1 MYSCK
6 SCNLNFKKLIEYNN
20 HLKSHIHTE
29 NTENTLTSSTKYQTI
44 IPTLSISSDSLSSL
58 ENKNDYLIKNELF
71 NIKSQLKKLSNDIDK
86 ILELI

>member
-29 NTENTLTSSTKYQTI
+29 NTLTSSTKYQTI
-44 IPTLSISSDSLSSL
+44 IPTLTISSDSLSSL

>member
-6 SCNLNFKKLIEYNN
+6 SCNLNFKKLVEYNN
-20 HLKSHIHTE
+20 HLKTTMHIE
-29 NTENTLTSSTKYQTI
+29 NAMTSSTKLQTS
-44 IPTLSISSDSLSSL
+44 IPTLTISSDSLSSL

-71 NIKSQLKKLSNDIDK
+71 NIKNQLKKLSNDIDK

>member
-20 HLKSHIHTE
+20 HLKSTMH
-29 NTENTLTSSTKYQTI
+29 TENTLTSSTKLLNS
-44 IPTLSISSDSLSSL
+44 IPTLTISSDSLSSL
-58 ENKNDYLIKNELF
+58 ENKNDYMIKNELF
-71 NIKSQLKKLSNDIDK
+71 NIKNQLKKLSNDIDK

>member
-29 NTENTLTSSTKYQTI
+29 NTLTSSTKYQTI
-44 IPTLSISSDSLSSL
+44 IPTLTISSDSLSSL
-58 ENKNDYLIKNELF
+58 ENKNDYFIKNELF

>member
-6 SCNLNFKKLIEYNN
+6 SCNLNFKKLVEYNN
-20 HLKSHIHTE
+20 HLKSNIHTE
-29 NTENTLTSSTKYQTI
+29 NSLTSSSTKFENS
-44 IPTLSISSDSLSSL
+44 IPTLTISSDSLSSL

-71 NIKSQLKKLSNDIDK
+71 NIKNQLKKLSNDIDK

>member
-6 SCNLNFKKLIEYNN
+6 SCNLNFKKLVEYNN

-29 NTENTLTSSTKYQTI
+29 NTLTLSTKFQTG
-44 IPTLSISSDSLSSL
+44 IPTLTISSDSLSSL
-58 ENKNDYLIKNELF
+58 ENKNDYVIKNELF
-71 NIKSQLKKLSNDIDK
+71 NIKNQLKKLSNDIDK

>member
-20 HLKSHIHTE
+20 HLKTPMHTE
-29 NTENTLTSSTKYQTI
+29 NALTSSTKLLNSM
-44 IPTLSISSDSLSSL
+44 PTLTISSDSLSSL

-71 NIKSQLKKLSNDIDK
+71 NIKNQLKKLSNDIDK

>member
-6 SCNLNFKKLIEYNN
+6 SCNLNFKKLVEYNN

-29 NTENTLTSSTKYQTI
+29 NDLTSSIKFQAS
-44 IPTLSISSDSLSSL
+44 IPTLTISSDSLSSL
-58 ENKNDYLIKNELF
+58 ENKNDYKIKNELF
-71 NIKSQLKKLSNDIDK
+71 NIKNQLKKLSNDIDK